1 MMVDQGVYGAENCS
15 SCHMEGA
22 FDIPTAATCGP
33 TCHSEG
39 MDYGFMYDEIRAQFD
54 AVKAPLDTLNMQL
67 YGVLDKMTKEQRAKF
82 NEFKN
87 YYEILAN
94 DKSKG
99 IHNDSIYVKAAEK
112 ATAIGN
118 ELASSL
124 GIPVAAPEES
134 QE

>member
-1 MMVDQGVYGAENCS
+1 M
-15 SCHMEGA
+15 
-22 FDIPTAATCGP
+22 
-33 TCHSEG
+33 
-39 MDYGFMYDEIRAQFD
+39 
-54 AVKAPLDTLNMQL
+54 
-67 YGVLDKMTKEQRAKF
+67 DKMTKEQRAKF

-87 YYEILAN
+87 YYEILVN

-99 IHNDSIYVKAAEK
+99 IHNDSIYIKAAEK

-124 GIPVAAPEES
+124 GIPVAAPEEG

>member
-1 MMVDQGVYGAENCS
+1 MALC
-15 SCHMEGA
+15 
-22 FDIPTAATCGP
+22 
-33 TCHSEG
+33 
-39 MDYGFMYDEIRAQFD
+39 IRAQFD
-54 AVKAPLDTLNMQL
+54 AVKAPLDKLNMQL
-67 YGVLDKMTKEQRAKF
+67 YAVVDKMTKEQHAKF

-94 DKSKG
+94 DNSKG

-112 ATAIGN
+112 AAAVGN

-124 GIPVAAPEES
+124 GIPVAAPEEN